1 MSIVVLSSCNSMA
14 PAKSGMIFIVQ
25 VHKTK
30 GLEAAQSRFSRWLQ
44 DLGHTTNRSLTCLN
58 CYLYEITASRGFA
71 MTNNPPVVDST
82 CSLARTV
89 PLASDESQSELIHQ
103 TLRVSLA
110 WLSSIEESVSWL
122 RLCHVGTQY
131 TTLGV
136 IKSQYISS
144 RMAITL

>member
-44 DLGHTTNRSLTCLN
+44 DLGHTTNRSLL
-58 CYLYEITASRGFA
+58 LVREITASRGFA